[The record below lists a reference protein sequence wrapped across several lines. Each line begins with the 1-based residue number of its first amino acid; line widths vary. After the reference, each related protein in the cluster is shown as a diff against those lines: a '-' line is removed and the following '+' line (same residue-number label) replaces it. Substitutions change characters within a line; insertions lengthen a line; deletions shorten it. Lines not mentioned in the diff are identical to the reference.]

1 MFESVTERLRAANQG
16 RIPFEDQIEA
26 LTELRSSILENKK
39 MEQDLLFMYTYMAAI
54 TTSAVTRPEI
64 FQYTSERSEY
74 TPSRY
79 IAKVQRQ
86 VAGWGQSY
94 AGGLRAIA
102 ERCRNATLKSMLNRY
117 SNAID
122 SGVPDADFIA
132 TELSTIRSIY
142 RNTYEQGIELLKKW
156 GDAYIAMLLSAA
168 LVATIMM
175 ISAGIYAPEG
185 IEATLNISYMIIVAI
200 SVFGLTI
207 MYRAVPDD
215 PRTHGLKDVCSK
227 EQGLIRRL
235 ERLIVPV
242 VAAVTLILAVVGANA
257 GVIFLLAGLL
267 LMPLGVIGYIDD
279 ANVVRRDE
287 DFATFIT
294 GLGSI
299 MGGKAI
305 TVGDALREVDK
316 KSLVY
321 LESFINSVSSK
332 INLGLDEAR
341 SWKKFI
347 GETGS
352 YLIYKYMNIFR
363 DAVALGGSPDKI
375 GKIVGSSM
383 LEQVLLRRKRDM
395 MVKGFV
401 VLLVPMHAAMIAIF
415 VFLFEIL
422 LSMSNAVT
430 DAMNYF
436 TEASSALS
444 GGTPSGAGISMGMSM
459 NLFVNFP
466 EDIMRTYVITILLL
480 LTVANILAGKI
491 VMGGDR
497 YLYYFLTSVLCV
509 ATGIIYIIAP
519 IVVGIFF
526 SIPALVG
533 VG

>member
-1 MFESVTERLRAANQG
+1 
-16 RIPFEDQIEA
+16 
-26 LTELRSSILENKK
+26 
-39 MEQDLLFMYTYMAAI
+39 
-54 TTSAVTRPEI
+54 
-64 FQYTSERSEY
+64 
-74 TPSRY
+74 
-79 IAKVQRQ
+79 
-86 VAGWGQSY
+86 
-94 AGGLRAIA
+94 
-102 ERCRNATLKSMLNRY
+102 
-117 SNAID
+117 
-122 SGVPDADFIA
+122 
-132 TELSTIRSIY
+132 
-142 RNTYEQGIELLKKW
+142 
-156 GDAYIAMLLSAA
+156 MLLSAA

-200 SVFGLTI
+200 SIFGLTI

-215 PRTHGLKDVCSK
+215 PRTHGLKEVCSK
-227 EQGLIRRL
+227 EQALIRRL

-287 DFATFIT
+287 DFATFIR

-321 LESFINSVSSK
+321 LVPFINSVSSK

-430 DAMNYF
+430 DVMNYF

-466 EDIMRTYVITILLL
+466 EDVMRTYVITILLL
-480 LTVANILAGKI
+480 LTAADILAGKI

-497 YLYYFLTSVLCV
+497 YLYYFFTSVLCV